1 MAEPNA
7 TNDERPKLTKTG
19 MELDKSM
26 CAAELEL
33 VPALAVEAASTIPEG
48 CVPSMTTS

>member
-7 TNDERPKLTKTG
+7 INDETPKLTKTG
-19 MELDKSM
+19 MELDKSV

-33 VPALAVEAASTIPEG
+33 VPALAVDADSTMPDG
-48 CVPSMTTS
+48 